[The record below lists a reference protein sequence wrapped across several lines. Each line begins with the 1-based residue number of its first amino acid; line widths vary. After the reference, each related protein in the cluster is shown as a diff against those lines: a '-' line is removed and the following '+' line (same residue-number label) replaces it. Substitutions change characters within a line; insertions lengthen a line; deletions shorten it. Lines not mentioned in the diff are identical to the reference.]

1 MLMEL
6 IGGIFRT
13 ALIKLATLAAVYIAS
28 TIVVMAMAIY
38 EASKLIRGCYIFL
51 RTKIAG
57 K

>member
-6 IGGIFRT
+6 TRGIFKT
-13 ALIKLATLAAVYIAS
+13 ALIKLAALAAVYIAS
-28 TIVVMAMAIY
+28 AIVVMAMAIY
-38 EASKLIRGCYIFL
+38 ETSKLIRGCYIFL